1 MKVSED
7 TFITP
12 KGFTASGVACG
23 LKPDGQKDL
32 AVIFSAT
39 RAAAAGVFTTNR
51 VEAAPLQINRVHLAD
66 GYARAI
72 VVNSKNANACTGERG
87 LADAE
92 KTASIAAEGL
102 GIDPTDVLV
111 NSTGVIGVPLP
122 MEHLE
127 RGLPI
132 AQSEL
137 RPDGWDD
144 ASQAIMTTDTVPK
157 RASAAVTIDG
167 KDVTLCGI
175 AKGAGMIAPKMAT
188 MLAFVVTDAAVSPDT
203 LKMCLGQSVGRSF
216 NSITVDGDM
225 STNDTVLVLANGE
238 AGNRPVS
245 GESLSVFQEA
255 LDAVCI
261 SLAKQIARDGEG
273 ATKLI
278 TISVSGAASP
288 QDAKTVG
295 LSVANSSLVKT
306 AVFGRDPNWGRILCA
321 IGYSGAPIDP
331 QLVTVSMAGIPIYGN
346 GSGIAFDNA
355 GAIEALSSAD
365 IHIEIDLGQGEH
377 LATVY
382 TCDLTYDYVRINAE
396 YTT

>member
-7 TFITP
+7 TLIP
-12 KGFTASGVACG
+12 PRGFKAAGVACG

-32 AVIFSAT
+32 AVIVSAA
-39 RAAAAGVFTTNR
+39 RASAAGMFTTNR
-51 VEAAPLQINRVHLAD
+51 VQAAPLQVNKAHLAD

-92 KTASIAAEGL
+92 KTARMAAEGL
-102 GIDPTDVLV
+102 GIDPADVLV

-132 AQSEL
+132 AMKELKSE
-137 RPDGWDD
+137 GWDD

-157 RASAAVTIDG
+157 MASVSVTIDG

-175 AKGAGMIAPKMAT
+175 AKGAGMIAPNMAT
-188 MLAFVVTDAAVSPDT
+188 MLSFVVTDAAVSPET
-203 LKMCLGQSVGRSF
+203 LKTCLAQSVGRSF

-225 STNDTVLVLANGE
+225 STNDTVLALANGE
-238 AGNRPVS
+238 AGNNPVS
-245 GESLSVFQEA
+245 GETLSVFQEA

-278 TISVSGAASP
+278 TISVSGAASM
-288 QDAKTVG
+288 QHREE
-295 LSVANSSLVKT
+295 S
-306 AVFGRDPNWGRILCA
+306 
-321 IGYSGAPIDP
+321 
-331 QLVTVSMAGIPIYGN
+331 
-346 GSGIAFDNA
+346 
-355 GAIEALSSAD
+355 
-365 IHIEIDLGQGEH
+365 
-377 LATVY
+377 
-382 TCDLTYDYVRINAE
+382 
-396 YTT
+396 